1 MKKVLFAIPAL
12 ALTLFLA
19 YCQKSETV
27 ETTTQATPESAA
39 ADRGPCPID
48 IYLSNFGSSFTTC
61 GIGVKNTSPCV
72 TCLTSTFKTGVTT
85 FSSDITL
92 DPPSVPITFSIQN
105 TSNSGD
111 SLRLVTS
118 TDQAVVWI
126 PAFGCREITIDAN
139 CQIQ

>member
-39 ADRGPCPID
+39 ADRGPCPITIHPD
-48 IYLSNFGSSFTTC
+48 NYTSVFRTC
-61 GIGVKNTSPCV
+61 GLGIKNTTACS
-72 TCLTSTFKTGVTT
+72 TCQSSTFATGVTT
-85 FSSDITL
+85 FSTDITF
-92 DPPSVPITFSIQN
+92 DPASVPITFSIEN
-105 TSNSGD
+105 ISISGAN
-111 SLRLVTS
+111 LTFVTS
-118 TDQAVVWI
+118 TDTEVIGI
-126 PAFGCREITIDAN
+126 PAGTCREITIDAN